1 MTAEQQES
9 ELTTHSPRPSLSRQ
23 DKHQLAVLIANMIE
37 MHLSSQVNLEAEFA
51 ANPPDEVHSAS
62 DDFASRNISI
72 KEDCH
77 AHHRSAFDQ
86 NHRHAPGE
94 DRLRL
99 SASIE
104 HGAGS

>member
-9 ELTTHSPRPSLSRQ
+9 EHTTHSPRPSLSRQ

-37 MHLSSQVNLEAEFA
+37 MHLSSQVNPEAEFA
-51 ANPPDEVHSAS
+51 ANPPDQVHSAS
-62 DDFASRNISI
+62 DDFASCNISI

-77 AHHRSAFDQ
+77 AHHRAAFAE
-86 NHRHAPGE
+86 NHLNAPAA

-99 SASIE
+99 PASIE